1 MLWKPTGSYQIIDLV
16 NNYFVARFANDVDY
30 ENVLLNGPW
39 VVYGHAIYVQPW
51 TDNFWPSTDTIK
63 HVVVWVQFPD
73 YPLGRYHSRIL
84 RILGNLVG
92 RTVKIDSN
100 MAQSKRGKFAKV
112 AVAVDLSKP
121 LKDAV
126 YLQKEQIRVCYEG
139 LPPICQ
145 TCGLIGHNP
154 SLCPLIQ
161 CNSEQT
167 DQPQSESS
175 LPTNTAIDDLPPRIP
190 ASPQPAATPKNLG
203 DWVNVPIKER
213 KPLRKPMEPRVVN
226 QQTRDGPSGSRF
238 DVLADTPAANP
249 FSPPQG
255 QTQSYSPP
263 NPPSVFNAIHFKAHP
278 KTNNRRGAP
287 ALQLNTTTKS
297 KTALASPS
305 NHTVI
310 NLDEAQ
316 HKTIVTPPPPATT
329 LYHKPPVPMTQTYT
343 KPSQPRKHESQAI
356 SPESLKL
363 PPSIPPDPGNQHKDK
378 PPTATTTPSM
388 QPPEPQ
394 DLILPMEC
402 ETSASMEVYDVTM
415 EMTEDSDT
423 CGAHPI

>member
-51 TDNFWPSTDTIK
+51 TDNFRPSTDTIK

-84 RILGNLVG
+84 RTLGNLVG

-100 MAQSKRGKFAKV
+100 TTQSKRGKFAKV

-126 YLQKEQIRVCYEG
+126 YLQKKQIRVCYEG

-167 DQPQSESS
+167 NQPQSESS
-175 LPTNTAIDDLPPRIP
+175 LPTNTAIHDLPPRIP

-278 KTNNRRGAP
+278 KTNNRRGAVPRKNLASTKPGQTAQTPP
-287 ALQLNTTTKS
+287 APNQSQPNRIPLSDVSNNVDRPSLDIYQKNSSLQTESQKPSQAPTLQLNTTTKS

-310 NLDEAQ
+310 NLDKAQ

-329 LYHKPPVPMTQTYT
+329 LYRKPPVPMTQTYT
-343 KPSQPRKHESQAI
+343 QQVPAPINMSH
-356 SPESLKL
+356 KL
-363 PPSIPPDPGNQHKDK
+363 FHLN
-378 PPTATTTPSM
+378 
-388 QPPEPQ
+388 
-394 DLILPMEC
+394 
-402 ETSASMEVYDVTM
+402 Y
-415 EMTEDSDT
+415 
-423 CGAHPI
+423 